1 MNKDEQVAEVS
12 SFLADVIQAL
22 LDKLPDDPMDAE
34 TILGGITSPALLDVY
49 RIFKGGVSKGTIIE
63 ELQNEIEVHQTI
75 TDVLTGMLKET
86 VILLEDDENYYT
98 KETKNVGTD

>member
-1 MNKDEQVAEVS
+1 MNKETQIEEVS
-12 SFLADVIQAL
+12 SFLGEVIQAM

-49 RIFKGGVSKGTIIE
+49 RIYKQGVSKQTIIE
-63 ELQNEIEVHQTI
+63 ELQNEIEVHSTI
-75 TDVLTGMLKET
+75 TNVLRGMLKET

-98 KETKNVGTD
+98 KETTNA

>member
-1 MNKDEQVAEVS
+1 MNKEAQIEEVS
-12 SFLADVIQAL
+12 SFLGEVIQAM

-49 RIFKGGVSKGTIIE
+49 RIYKQGVSKQTIIE
-63 ELQNEIEVHQTI
+63 ELQNEIEVHSTI
-75 TDVLTGMLKET
+75 TNVLKGMLKET

-98 KETKNVGTD
+98 KETTNA